1 MSIYSEHFKTVF
13 STKKSIQSLR
23 NMVLELAIQGK
34 LVEQDASEE
43 PTSELLKSAQAEKE
57 QLIKEKKIKKEKALP
72 GIGDD
77 EIPFEIPESWEWVR
91 LGAICSKIGSGSTP
105 AGGRAVYKD
114 SGIKFIRS
122 QNVYNDGLRL
132 DNVAYISDE
141 INGRK
146 SGSQVFAKDLLLN
159 ITGASI
165 GRCAIV
171 PDDFDVANIN
181 QHVLI
186 LRIVDERIRTF
197 VHTVMCSPYIFDE
210 IMRVQVGGTKEG
222 LSGEKAKKLIIPI
235 PPLTE
240 QNRIVVQIEKLMAEI
255 DQLEKYLQ
263 RKERLEEA
271 LPKAVVSA
279 VSNCKNE
286 EELKVQL
293 GLIIEHFAE
302 VFQTPESLQELRNVI
317 LQLGIQGK
325 LVPQN
330 PMDAPVS
337 ELLKHIQAEKALLI
351 KEWKLKKEKSLP
363 EIEKDKVPFEIPNSW
378 EWVRL
383 GDVSNQIHYGYTA
396 SAMENGDAKLL
407 RITDIQKGRVNW
419 ESVPMCEINT
429 SKMGQY
435 LLGEKDIVVARTGG
449 TVGKS
454 FIIQNI
460 SGHSVF
466 ASYLIRIVLTDN
478 CTATYV
484 YQYLNSP
491 FYWEQ
496 IQIYSQGTGQP
507 NVNAQNLKNL
517 MVPFPPLDEQN
528 RIVKKIESLF
538 VIIDKLEKEIQR
550 KQRIVKSMT
559 TI

>member
-1 MSIYSEHFKTVF
+1 MSIYSEHFETVF

-34 LVEQDASEE
+34 LVEQDVSEE
-43 PTSELLKSAQAEKE
+43 PTSELLKSVQAEKE

-72 GIGDD
+72 EIGDD

-105 AGGRAVYKD
+105 SGGRAVYKD

-141 INGRK
+141 INKRK

-165 GRCAIV
+165 GRCAMV

-186 LRIVDERIRTF
+186 LRMVDERIRTF

-222 LSGEKAKKLIIPI
+222 LSGEKSKKLIIPI

-263 RKERLEEA
+263 RKERLEES

-279 VSNCKNE
+279 ISNCQNE
-286 EELKVQL
+286 EALKVQL
-293 GLIIEHFAE
+293 GLIIEHFTE
-302 VFQTPESLQELRNVI
+302 VFQTPESLKELRNVI

-330 PMDAPVS
+330 PMDAPAS
-337 ELLKHIQAEKALLI
+337 ELLKHIQAEKELLI
-351 KEWKLKKEKSLP
+351 KKKKLKKEKVLP
-363 EIEKDKVPFEIPNSW
+363 GIEKDEIPFEIPIKW
-378 EWVRL
+378 KWAKL
-383 GDVSNQIHYGYTA
+383 GDIS
-396 SAMENGDAKLL
+396 LL
-407 RITDIQKGRVNW
+407 T
-419 ESVPMCEINT
+419 
-429 SKMGQY
+429 MGQSPDGQFVAVQADGIEFHQGKIY
-435 LLGEKDIVVARTGG
+435 FDNVFLKESQQKTTEPKKVVEPRTTLLSVRAPVGILNITPRRISIGRGLCGISALGGMDEFFYFYFLKAFFSYFEEKSTGTTFKAITGEVI
-449 TVGKS
+449 
-454 FIIQNI
+454 
-460 SGHSVF
+460 
-466 ASYLIRIVLTDN
+466 
-478 CTATYV
+478 
-484 YQYLNSP
+484 
-491 FYWEQ
+491 
-496 IQIYSQGTGQP
+496 
-507 NVNAQNLKNL
+507 KNTP
-517 MVPFPPLDEQN
+517 VPLPPLDEQK
-528 RIVKKIESLF
+528 RIIKKIESLF
-538 VIIDKLEKEIQR
+538 AIIDKLEKEMQR
-550 KQRIVKSMT
+550 KQRIVKAMA